1 MGGSVV
7 VAAAV
12 GVEKRGG
19 KPGGGLMGM
28 CQSPVR
34 WVRNPSMMRV
44 PLWKILRELASK
56 IAVQLLSQS
65 CPREMREPDP
75 CASSSNMWA
84 VQASGGSPG
93 IEMSPSCVDVMYL
106 PLATRTRMGF
116 VVGLILRHSAVVIR
130 KWAVAALSNAAM
142 LGLFVGGEGPG
153 RGLFKFN
160 VDWLL

>member
-28 CQSPVR
+28 CQRPVR
-34 WVRNPSMMRV
+34 WVRKPSMMRV
-44 PLWKILRELASK
+44 PLWKMLTELASK
-56 IAVQLLSQS
+56 MAVQLLSQS
-65 CPREMREPDP
+65 WPREIREPEP
-75 CASSSNMWA
+75 CSNSSNMWA
-84 VQASGGSPG
+84 VQASGGRPG
-93 IEMSPSCVDVMYL
+93 IEMSPSCVDVMYF

-160 VDWLL
+160 VAWLL